1 MHFIY
6 SSIQLKFETHVLPR
20 TLWNNRGPEVKAI
33 RSFSQGAY
41 SLGGVREMQLAQ
53 GDTPKGVV
61 RKGWPQV
68 LGWVGFWTLKSICKG
83 TEACAKVPQA
93 DP

>member
-1 MHFIY
+1 M
-6 SSIQLKFETHVLPR
+6 K
-20 TLWNNRGPEVKAI
+20 
-33 RSFSQGAY
+33 
-41 SLGGVREMQLAQ
+41 LAQ